1 MARGCRPTRWMI
13 VAAAVLV
20 ESIGGL
26 GYIFS
31 VYSNTLKTDFHLSQS
46 EVRWLA
52 VSCRKNAA

>member
-1 MARGCRPTRWMI
+1 MVNRWMI

-31 VYSNTLKTDFHLSQS
+31 VRPPPPLPCRGGSLKAFHEVQGAWTDP
-46 EVRWLA
+46 
-52 VSCRKNAA
+52 N